1 MIDKFF
7 ANCHRSVIVI
17 VPEPRPRSSM
27 QLPPTNALIQ
37 ALSRLAPEPQPRY
50 RPGAGAPL
58 PAPGGAPVGEPVGP
72 VLRTSESG
80 QRHLPRGS
88 LVDITV

>member
-1 MIDKFF
+1 
-7 ANCHRSVIVI
+7 
-17 VPEPRPRSSM
+17 M

-58 PAPGGAPVGEPVGP
+58 PAPGGAAGGAPVGEPVGP
-72 VLRTSESG
+72 VLRTAESG
-80 QRHLPRGS
+80 RHLPRGS